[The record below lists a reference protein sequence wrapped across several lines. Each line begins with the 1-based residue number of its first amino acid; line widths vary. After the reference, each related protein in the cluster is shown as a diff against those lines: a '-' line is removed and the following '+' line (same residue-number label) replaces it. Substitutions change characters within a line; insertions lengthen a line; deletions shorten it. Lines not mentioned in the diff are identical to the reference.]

1 MIFVNLQVGM
11 KEKLLRLSAMLL
23 VLWYCFSV
31 IGFNVHTCRASGRS
45 FIATFVSGL
54 SCSDIHPEHSCGHD
68 HSSCASMET
77 PSCCQGHG
85 HSHETP
91 SCCHSDLPSCCS
103 SHDEM
108 SFECQDCCDDDHLAL
123 KLTGCVSEKANSIDQ
138 VQQISVH
145 CLSDVH
151 DSVHTAMAQRATG
164 LLLPVRGLTVP
175 WDYQSR
181 LGIWRI

>member
-1 MIFVNLQVGM
+1 MIFVNLQIGM

-45 FIATFVSGL
+45 FIATFASGL
-54 SCSDIHPEHSCGHD
+54 SCSDIHPEHTCGHG
-68 HSSCASMET
+68 HS
-77 PSCCQGHG
+77 SCCQGHG
-85 HSHETP
+85 HSHDAP
-91 SCCHSDLPSCCS
+91 SCCQSDTPSCCS
-103 SHDEM
+103 SHGEL

-123 KLTGCVSEKANSIDQ
+123 RLTGCVNEKTNPIDH
-138 VQQISVH
+138 VQQIPVH
-145 CLSDVH
+145 YLSDVH
-151 DSVHTAMAQRATG
+151 DSVHMVMAHRAFG